1 MKEPKIY
8 VGGVP
13 VVLILGTAMLVA
25 GLYYIYME
33 AVSFAPEY
41 RSELVMAS
49 YAVVLSQASGSY
61 TGATWRAAGAST
73 SAVWRWV

>member
-41 RSELVMAS
+41 KSELVMAS
-49 YAVVLSQASGSY
+49 TPWS
-61 TGATWRAAGAST
+61 
-73 SAVWRWV
+73 

>member
-41 RSELVMAS
+41 KSELVMAS
-49 YAVVLSQASGSY
+49 YAVVLM
-61 TGATWRAAGAST
+61 
-73 SAVWRWV
+73 

>member
-41 RSELVMAS
+41 KSELVM
-49 YAVVLSQASGSY
+49 
-61 TGATWRAAGAST
+61 ATWRAAGAST